1 MYYTPPTTD
10 FGRAVMNGHL
20 HRMNASGVAE
30 PINGR
35 DGPGGG
41 MRRLVGRGLIAL
53 GTRLAAG
60 ARATVPN

>member
-10 FGRAVMNGHL
+10 FGRAVINGHL
-20 HRMNASGVAE
+20 HGTSAPGATE
-30 PINGR
+30 PANGR

-60 ARATVPN
+60 AGATVPN